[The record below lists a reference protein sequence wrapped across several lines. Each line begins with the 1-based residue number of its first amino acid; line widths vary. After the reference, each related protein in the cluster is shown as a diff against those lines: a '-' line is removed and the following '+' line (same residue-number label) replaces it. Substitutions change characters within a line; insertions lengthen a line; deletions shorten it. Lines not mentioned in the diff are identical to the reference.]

1 MHQAGKRSQSPYSI
15 ESTGMKSLSSFM
27 NARLQWVQPSAFK
40 PMYELRS
47 GDDCILT
54 LRFPKWF
61 STVVRV
67 EAAEGSWEIK
77 QVGFWKQH
85 IEIRREGDHLPFAT
99 CTMKGWTN
107 NKGSVE
113 LPKGRRVSITTNC
126 WTSRYDVATPTGEPM
141 MVLKCKIGL
150 KPHAEM
156 TLQPKSTSYPESPWI
171 AALVW
176 YLVLLSRRRAG
187 HAG

>member
-1 MHQAGKRSQSPYSI
+1 MSQRI
-15 ESTGMKSLSSFM
+15 ESTGMKSISSFIDTS
-27 NARLQWVQPSAFK
+27 LQWVQPSAFK

-47 GDDCILT
+47 GDECILT

-61 STVVRV
+61 STTVRV
-67 EAAEGSWEIK
+67 EAAEGRWEIK
-77 QVGFWKQH
+77 RVGFWKQR
-85 IEIRREGDHLPFAT
+85 IEIQREGDHLPFAT
-99 CTMKGWTN
+99 CTMQGWTN
-107 NKGSVE
+107 NKGTVE
-113 LPKGRRVSITTNC
+113 LPKGRRVSITANC

-150 KPHAEM
+150 KPHAEL
-156 TLQPKSTSYPESPWI
+156 TLHPKGTSYPELPWI

-176 YLVLLSRRRAG
+176 YLVLLARRRAA